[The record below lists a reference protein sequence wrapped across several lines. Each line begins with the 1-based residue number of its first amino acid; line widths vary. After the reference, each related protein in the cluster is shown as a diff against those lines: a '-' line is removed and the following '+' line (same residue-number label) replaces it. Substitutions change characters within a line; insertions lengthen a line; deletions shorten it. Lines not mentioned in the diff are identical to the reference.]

1 MPFGFYFVTR
11 YYYNLYILRELM
23 VNQRA
28 GVLGTGHSYPE
39 GILTNADLAK
49 IVETSD
55 DWITTRT
62 GIKQR
67 RKAAPDEYTSM
78 FAVRAAQQAIER
90 ARLDPSDIDLL
101 LCATVTPDQILPS
114 TGCIIQAELGANN
127 AAAMDIVAACSGFLY
142 GLSLAN
148 SMIKTGQVRHAVVVG
163 AEILTQYVDYTDR
176 QTCVLFGDGAGAAVL
191 GPTENGRG
199 ILASKIR
206 SDGRYEEQ
214 LYSPGGGTRRKPSA
228 ETLAAGDHF
237 FKMKGNELFKVAVRS
252 MAEISREVLE
262 QAGAKSDDISLFIPH
277 QANQRITEAVA
288 DRLNVDISKVYSN
301 IAVHGNTSSASIPI
315 ALDECVETGRI
326 KDGDL
331 VMMASFGG
339 GVTWGG
345 VLVRW
350 KVSD

>member
-1 MPFGFYFVTR
+1 M
-11 YYYNLYILRELM
+11 L
-23 VNQRA
+23 NQRA
-28 GVLGTGHSYPE
+28 GILGTGHSYPE
-39 GILTNADLAK
+39 GILTNEELER

-55 DWITTRT
+55 EWITTRT

-78 FAVRAAQQAIER
+78 FAVRAARQAIER
-90 ARLDPSDIDLL
+90 ARLDPADIDLL

-114 TGCIIQAELGANN
+114 TGCIVQAALGTNN

-142 GLSLAN
+142 GVSLAD
-148 SMIKTGQVRHAVVVG
+148 SMIRTGQVRHAVVVG
-163 AEILTQYVDYTDR
+163 AEILTQYVDYSDR

-191 GPTENGRG
+191 GPVENGRG
-199 ILASKIR
+199 ILASKIK

-214 LYSPGGGTRRKPSA
+214 LFSPGGGTRKKPTA
-228 ETLAAGDHF
+228 ETLEAGDHY
-237 FKMKGNELFKVAVRS
+237 FKMRGNELFKVAVRS

-288 DRLNVDISKVYSN
+288 DRLNVDMSRVYSN

-315 ALDECVETGRI
+315 ALDECVSAGRI
-326 KDGDL
+326 KPGDL
-331 VMMASFGG
+331 VLMASFGG
-339 GVTWGG
+339 GATWGA
-345 VLVRW
+345 VLMQW
-350 KVSD
+350 

>member
-1 MPFGFYFVTR
+1 MA
-11 YYYNLYILRELM
+11 
-23 VNQRA
+23 NQRA
-28 GVLGTGHSYPE
+28 GILGTGHSYPE
-39 GILTNADLAK
+39 GILTNADLAQM
-49 IVETSD
+49 VETSD
-55 DWITTRT
+55 EWITTRT

-67 RKAAPDEYTSM
+67 RKAASHEYTSL
-78 FAVRAAQQAIER
+78 FAVRAVREAIER
-90 ARLDPSDIDLL
+90 ARLDPADIDLL

-142 GLSLAN
+142 GVSLAD
-148 SMIKTGQVRHAVVVG
+148 SMIRTGQVRYAVVVG

-191 GPTENGRG
+191 GPVEGNRG
-199 ILASKIR
+199 ILAAKIK

-214 LYSPGGGTRRKPSA
+214 LYSPGGGTRRKPTP

-262 QAGAKSDDISLFIPH
+262 QAGQKAHDIDLFIPH

-288 DRLNVDISKVYSN
+288 DRLDVDMSKVYSN

-315 ALDECVETGRI
+315 ALDECVESGRVNE
-326 KDGDL
+326 GDL
-331 VMMASFGG
+331 VLMSSFGG
-339 GVTWGG
+339 GATWGS
-345 VLVRW
+345 VLMRW
-350 KVSD
+350 

>member
-1 MPFGFYFVTR
+1 
-11 YYYNLYILRELM
+11 M

-28 GVLGTGHSYPE
+28 GILGTGHSYPE

-55 DWITTRT
+55 EWITTRT

-67 RKAAPDEYTSM
+67 RKAAPGEYTSL
-78 FAVRAAQQAIER
+78 FAVRAARQAIER

-101 LCATVTPDQILPS
+101 ICATVTPDQILPS
-114 TGCIIQAELGANN
+114 TGCIIQAELGAHS
-127 AAAMDIVAACSGFLY
+127 AAAMDVVAACSGFLY
-142 GLSLAN
+142 GVTLAD
-148 SMIKTGQVRHAVVVG
+148 SMIRTGQVRHAVVVG

-191 GPTENGRG
+191 GPVEGNRG
-199 ILASKIR
+199 ILASKIK

-214 LYSPGGGTRRKPSA
+214 LFAPGGGTRRKPTA
-228 ETLAAGDHF
+228 ETLASGDHY

-252 MAEISREVLE
+252 MTEISRDVLE
-262 QAGAKSDDISLFIPH
+262 QAGKRSDEINLFIPH

-288 DRLNVDISKVYSN
+288 DRLNVDMSNIYSN

-315 ALDECVETGRI
+315 ALDECVEQGRI
-326 KDGDL
+326 KEGDL
-331 VMMASFGG
+331 VLMASFGG
-339 GVTWGG
+339 GVTWGA
-345 VLVRW
+345 VLMRW
-350 KVSD
+350 